1 MKLLAL
7 GQVLALFAG
16 AAVLAR
22 GSLVWAG
29 IAHLLMCAAWVLT
42 VELMLE
48 GVLR

>member
-22 GSLVWAG
+22 SSLVWLAR
-29 IAHLLMCAAWVLT
+29 AWQFLLAAYVLT
-42 VELMLE
+42 VELYME